1 MRSARR
7 LDGRSYGRA
16 EIFLN
21 NERGLEIPRG
31 KLAVGGASL
40 GCRKA
45 ERGKDM
51 VQVRRCTRPN
61 TWTVGS

>member
-1 MRSARR
+1 MQSIGLRSARR

-31 KLAVGGASL
+31 KLAVGRASP
-40 GCRKA
+40 GCRRA
-45 ERGKDM
+45 ERGEDT
-51 VQVRRCTRPN
+51 VQAR
-61 TWTVGS
+61 